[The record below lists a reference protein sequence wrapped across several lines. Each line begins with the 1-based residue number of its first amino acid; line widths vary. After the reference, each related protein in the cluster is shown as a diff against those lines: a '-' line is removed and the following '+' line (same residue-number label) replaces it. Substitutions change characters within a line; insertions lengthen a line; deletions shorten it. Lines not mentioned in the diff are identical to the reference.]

1 MAEPIA
7 SNHHAVDATTFR
19 SALGRWASGV
29 TIVTADGHRGPV
41 GITASAFSS
50 LSLEPPL
57 VLVCVG
63 THGASHDDLVSAD
76 AFAVHVLGESES
88 DLSARFARAGED
100 KFGSVEWSAGPL
112 GTPLLSAGIARIAC
126 EHHAALPQGD
136 HTILVGRVVHVE
148 TSPGRPLLYWS
159 SDYRALQEDRALR

>member
-1 MAEPIA
+1 MAESIA
-7 SNHHAVDATTFR
+7 SNRPAVDAATFR
-19 SALGRWASGV
+19 SGLGRWASGV
-29 TIVTADGHRGPV
+29 TIVTAVGEQGPV

-63 THGASHDDLVSAD
+63 TDGASHDDLVSAD

-88 DLSARFARAGED
+88 DLSARFARAGTD
-100 KFGSVEWSAGPL
+100 KFGASSWSPGPL
-112 GTPLLSAGIARIAC
+112 GVPLLNAGIARFVC
-126 EHHAALPQGD
+126 ERHAALSQGD
-136 HTILVGRVVHVE
+136 HTILVGRVMHVE

-159 SDYRALQEDRALR
+159 SDYRSVQEDRALR